1 MMGHPFDSAAE
12 AYDLTFTHTTVGRAQ
27 RHMVRKHLAKHLSGE
42 PLRILELNCGTG
54 EDAIWLT
61 GQGHQVTATDV
72 SEKMLAITQKKSQDT
87 HVALDVRSWDMRQ
100 PWPYSSASFDLIF
113 SNFGGINCLS
123 PAEITRLGHQLH
135 QLLRPGGKCILV
147 VMNNNCL
154 WENIYRIFKGNWRPV
169 NRRKNKQAI
178 SVAVSPGES
187 ILTYYYHPEQLQ
199 QSLGSQFQRQR
210 QRPVGLFIPPS
221 YLENLIIRYPGII
234 RPLIYLEAR
243 LGNNGLTASLGD
255 HFLLELSA
263 VDPSPTD
270 AYRQKG

>member
-1 MMGHPFDSAAE
+1 
-12 AYDLTFTHTTVGRAQ
+12 
-27 RHMVRKHLAKHLSGE
+27 
-42 PLRILELNCGTG
+42 
-54 EDAIWLT
+54 
-61 GQGHQVTATDV
+61 
-72 SEKMLAITQKKSQDT
+72 
-87 HVALDVRSWDMRQ
+87 
-100 PWPYSSASFDLIF
+100 
-113 SNFGGINCLS
+113 
-123 PAEITRLGHQLH
+123 
-135 QLLRPGGKCILV
+135 
-147 VMNNNCL
+147 MNNNCL

-187 ILTYYYHPEQLQ
+187 ILTYYDHPEQLQ
-199 QSLGSQFQRQR
+199 RSLGIQFQRQR

-243 LGNNGLTASLGD
+243 LCNNGLTASLGD